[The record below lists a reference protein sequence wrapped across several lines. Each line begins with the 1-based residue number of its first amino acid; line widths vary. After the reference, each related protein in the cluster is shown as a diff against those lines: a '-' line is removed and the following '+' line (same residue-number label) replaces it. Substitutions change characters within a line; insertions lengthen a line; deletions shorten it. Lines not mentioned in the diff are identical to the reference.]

1 MTDFDKLPTP
11 VKAGFVVTI
20 FPTLV
25 YIDYTSAKPTGMWML
40 FAALL
45 GMMVLAALYDF
56 FRKDKRMIKITA
68 HEEAALAASK
78 DFRELMTQLENVHGL
93 AIETMATNPEEA
105 LAVLKQL
112 NLNIYN
118 ALNPTQE

>member
-1 MTDFDKLPTP
+1 
-11 VKAGFVVTI
+11 
-20 FPTLV
+20 
-25 YIDYTSAKPTGMWML
+25 
-40 FAALL
+40 
-45 GMMVLAALYDF
+45 
-56 FRKDKRMIKITA
+56 MIKITA

>member
-1 MTDFDKLPTP
+1 M
-11 VKAGFVVTI
+11 I
-20 FPTLV
+20 TL
-25 YIDYTSAKPTGMWML
+25 
-40 FAALL
+40 
-45 GMMVLAALYDF
+45 
-56 FRKDKRMIKITA
+56 TA

-78 DFRELMTQLENVHGL
+78 DFRELMIQLENVHGFAL
-93 AIETMATNPEEA
+93 EVMATRPEEA